1 MKIED
6 YAKMENDLREALKH
20 SQQKYLVIGSLL
32 MALNHKEYYSTVEN
46 IPKGR
51 FCKNIYELAQVRF
64 NLCKTSVKN
73 LIGVRKRFGLFD
85 DEIYPDYKKYTYT
98 QLVEML
104 PLSDKQLEL
113 VNPEM
118 SVQDIRAL
126 KKTFLEKDDSAPA
139 SYALAENLLTLNND
153 KERLEFLRNYKE
165 WGVWKSFKPLNLEF
179 YRCNLNNG
187 GYIITAVTSIYDEEI
202 KGFRHYMPITR
213 VIDRN
218 YSSSWRFFKLE
229 SQTITEIL
237 TYLRSTKAKPVI
249 LNLKGEK

>member
-1 MKIED
+1 MKIEE
-6 YAKMENDLREALKH
+6 YVKMENDLREALKH

-32 MALNHKEYYSTVEN
+32 MALNHREYYSTVEN

-51 FCKNIYELAQVRF
+51 LCKNIYELAQVRF

-85 DEIYPDYKKYTYT
+85 DEINPTFKKYTYT

-118 SVQDIRAL
+118 TVQDIRAL
-126 KKTFLEKDDSAPA
+126 KKTFLNKDEEALPS

-153 KERLEFLRNYKE
+153 KERLAFLRAYSK

-187 GYIITAVTSIYDEEI
+187 GYIITAVTSIYDEET

-213 VIDRN
+213 VIDKN
-218 YSSSWRFFKLE
+218 YSSSWWFFKLE
-229 SQTITEIL
+229 SQTTTEIL
-237 TYLRSTKAKPVI
+237 TYLRSTKAKPVF
-249 LNLKGEK
+249 LNIKN